1 MLIAAGACVLAGAPA
16 VRARQLAT
24 APAASGGVGLGGTA
38 PVVAER
44 ANLTVSATGNGI
56 TLATGE
62 SALEHQA
69 VQFTGSAPATDAGDL
84 IEIERTGAPPGSA
97 WVATAQAVIAAG
109 GSFATSWRASQS
121 GLLSIRAAL
130 IPQTNPGAVAAKSS
144 NASTGG
150 SNASTG
156 GSNASTGASSASTG
170 GSTASTGGSSAPTPS
185 GGVGIASSALT
196 MSVYQPAVAT
206 WYGGPT
212 MFGHHTACG
221 EMLLRSTLGV
231 ANRTLPCGT
240 LVQFYYAGHSIVVP
254 VIDRGPYSAGVSWDL
269 TEATAI
275 ALGTYE
281 PGRATVGTIA
291 PAKGAAP
298 AAAATASLRSR

>member
-1 MLIAAGACVLAGAPA
+1 MLIAAGACALAGAPA

-24 APAASGGVGLGGTA
+24 APAADGGVGLGGTA
-38 PVVAER
+38 PVVAQR
-44 ANLTVSATGNGI
+44 ADLTVSATGNGI

-84 IEIERTGAPPGSA
+84 IEIERIGSPPGSA
-97 WVATAQAVIAAG
+97 WVATAQAVITAG
-109 GSFATSWRASQS
+109 GSFATSWRASQT

-144 NASTGG
+144 SGSTRAS
-150 SNASTG
+150 S
-156 GSNASTGASSASTG
+156 ASTGASSAST
-170 GSTASTGGSSAPTPS
+170 SASSASTGASSAPTPS
-185 GGVGIASSALT
+185 GGAGIASSALT
-196 MSVYQPAVAT
+196 MTVYQPAVAT

-240 LVQFYYAGHSIVVP
+240 LVQFYYAGRSIVVP

-269 TEATAI
+269 TEAAAI

-298 AAAATASLRSR
+298 VAATTASLRSR

>member
-24 APAASGGVGLGGTA
+24 APAANGGVGLGGTA
-38 PVVAER
+38 PVVAQR
-44 ANLTVSATGNGI
+44 ADLTVSATGNGI

-84 IEIERTGAPPGSA
+84 IEIERMGSPPGSA
-97 WVATAQAVIAAG
+97 WVATTQAVIAAG

-130 IPQTNPGAVAAKSS
+130 IGQTNPGAVAAKK
-144 NASTGG
+144 
-150 SNASTG
+150 
-156 GSNASTGASSASTG
+156 SSASTG
-170 GSTASTGGSSAPTPS
+170 GSSGSTGGSSASTGGSSAPTPS
-185 GGVGIASSALT
+185 GGAGIASSALT
-196 MSVYQPAVAT
+196 MTVYQPAVAT

-221 EMLLRSTLGV
+221 EMLLRYTLGV

-240 LVQFYYAGHSIVVP
+240 LVQFYYAGRSIVVP

>member
-24 APAASGGVGLGGTA
+24 APAANGGVGLGGTA
-38 PVVAER
+38 PVVAQR
-44 ANLTVSATGNGI
+44 ADLTVSATGNGI

-84 IEIERTGAPPGSA
+84 IEIERMGSPPGSA
-97 WVATAQAVIAAG
+97 WVATTQAVIAAG

-130 IPQTNPGAVAAKSS
+130 IGQTNPGAVAAKK
-144 NASTGG
+144 
-150 SNASTG
+150 
-156 GSNASTGASSASTG
+156 SSASTG
-170 GSTASTGGSSAPTPS
+170 GSSGSTGGSSASTGGSSAPTPS
-185 GGVGIASSALT
+185 GGAGIASSALT
-196 MSVYQPAVAT
+196 MTVYQPAVAT

-240 LVQFYYAGHSIVVP
+240 LVQFYYAGRSIVVP

>member
-1 MLIAAGACVLAGAPA
+1 MVIAAGAGLLAGAPTAQARRVA
-16 VRARQLAT
+16 V
-24 APAASGGVGLGGTA
+24 APGANGGVGLGGSAA
-38 PVVAER
+38 PVAQP

-56 TLATGE
+56 TLATSE

-69 VQFTGSAPATDAGDL
+69 VEFTGSAPATDAGEL
-84 IEIERTGAPPGSA
+84 IEVERMGSQPGSA
-97 WVATAQAVIAAG
+97 WVQTTQAVIAAG
-109 GSFATSWRASQS
+109 GSFATSWHASQT
-121 GLLSIRAAL
+121 GLFSIRAAVMS
-130 IPQTNPGAVAAKSS
+130 PSPGAVAAKSS
-144 NASTGG
+144 GAST
-150 SNASTG
+150 SASG
-156 GSNASTGASSASTG
+156 AATGASGMSTVT
-170 GSTASTGGSSAPTPS
+170 STPS
-185 GGVGIASSALT
+185 GGAGIASSALT
-196 MSVYQPAVAT
+196 MTVYQPSVAT

-221 EMLLRSTLGV
+221 EMLLRATLGV

-240 LVQFYYAGHSIVVP
+240 FVQFYYAGRSITVP

-291 PAKGAAP
+291 LAKVQAP
-298 AAAATASLRSR
+298 ATPATASLRSR